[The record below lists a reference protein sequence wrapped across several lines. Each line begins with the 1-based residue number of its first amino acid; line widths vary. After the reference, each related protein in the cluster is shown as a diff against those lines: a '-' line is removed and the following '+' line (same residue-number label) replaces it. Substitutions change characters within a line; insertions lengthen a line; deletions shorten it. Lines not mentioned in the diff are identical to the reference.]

1 MQSVT
6 HAEECFQRGITA
18 LNERKPADAEA
29 CFREAIEARPDCAE
43 AHSNLGVALAAL
55 GRHAEA
61 LATYERAL
69 RLRPDF
75 ADAHHNLANSLRHLG
90 RNADAIEHLRTA
102 VRLKPDWADA
112 HNSLGQALRSIG
124 ALDQA
129 IVAYRAAVRIQPDH
143 PDARNNLGVTLSDK
157 GLHFE
162 AIATYRLALKRNPR
176 SADIHNNV
184 GVALAHQGKHAEA
197 IGSYRRSL
205 ELRPTYAEAHSNL
218 GNALRHECQFADA
231 EASLRE
237 ALRLKPEYAEAFNN
251 LAIMLTKVQRVDEA
265 IAAYREALRL
275 KPNYPD
281 GHKNLGLA
289 LLSKGDFAAGW
300 AEYEHRWGTK
310 EMPLRKFTQPRWDGS
325 ALDGKTILLY
335 AEQGLGDT
343 IQFIRYAAL
352 DCRARRQG
360 AVRVPQG
367 AAGAVRACAGI
378 DRIVPQGQ
386 ALPAF
391 DAHAA
396 LMSVPGI
403 VRTDLASIPASKPYL
418 SSDPER
424 IRRWGEELKGL
435 TGYKIG
441 IAWQGS
447 RGFQDDKLRSIPVQ
461 RFEPLARLPG
471 VRLISLQKDY
481 GSEQLRSVPDWK
493 VLDLGNRLND
503 FLDTAAVMKHL
514 DLVVTVDTAVA
525 HLAGALGV
533 PVWIALPTASDW
545 RWLQNREDSPWYAS
559 ARLFRQKT
567 QGDWAEVL
575 ARMAR
580 ELESQ
585 PPLESAARYDQR
597 GLALLREGSDAR
609 HNLAN
614 VLRHL
619 GRHSDA
625 EAEYRN
631 VLKLMPN
638 SPEVAN
644 HLGIALLNQAKH
656 PEAEACFRRSLRLKP
671 DNPDALNNLG
681 VLYERL
687 RRIDDAIACYQ
698 ECLRLRPNAPDTHKN
713 LALAWLLRGDYPR
726 GWAEYEWRWKS
737 PAAQT
742 RKFSQ
747 PRWDGRLLDG
757 EPVLLF
763 AEQGLGDT
771 IQFVRYARMVK
782 ERGGTVL
789 VECPGE
795 LQQLFR
801 RCPGVDRV
809 IRQGEPVPDFAY
821 QLPFMSLPRVLCTTL
836 ETVPAS
842 VPYLSADP
850 RLIEHWGREL
860 AAVAHVSN
868 VPGMNGHV
876 GNVPPQ
882 IRIGIAWQGSQRYA
896 GDGHRSAPLQA
907 FAPLAGVPG
916 VQLFSL
922 QKGYG
927 AEQLREVSDWNVVD
941 LGSRLNDFTDTA
953 AVMKHL
959 DLVVSVDTA
968 VAHLAGALNVP
979 VWVALC
985 TASDWRWLESGDE
998 SAWYPSARLFRQS
1011 QWGNWADVLERMAD
1025 ALRQSNL
1032 ALRPPM
1038 LTETAPGELFD
1049 RIAILQIKRDRMR
1062 DAAGLEKVHA
1072 ELGGLLAA
1080 QARGMRPTPELAQLA
1095 ERLRDVHAEVRQT
1108 TDDMQVCEQ
1117 REDFGEGFVELARQ
1131 ANRLRGRRA
1140 AVKRQ
1145 IGQLTGAASHEES
1158 SYTWEPAVSNGRC

>member
-1 MQSVT
+1 M
-6 HAEECFQRGITA
+6 
-18 LNERKPADAEA
+18 
-29 CFREAIEARPDCAE
+29 
-43 AHSNLGVALAAL
+43 
-55 GRHAEA
+55 
-61 LATYERAL
+61 
-69 RLRPDF
+69 
-75 ADAHHNLANSLRHLG
+75 
-90 RNADAIEHLRTA
+90 
-102 VRLKPDWADA
+102 
-112 HNSLGQALRSIG
+112 
-124 ALDQA
+124 
-129 IVAYRAAVRIQPDH
+129 
-143 PDARNNLGVTLSDK
+143 
-157 GLHFE
+157 
-162 AIATYRLALKRNPR
+162 
-176 SADIHNNV
+176 
-184 GVALAHQGKHAEA
+184 
-197 IGSYRRSL
+197 
-205 ELRPTYAEAHSNL
+205 
-218 GNALRHECQFADA
+218 
-231 EASLRE
+231 
-237 ALRLKPEYAEAFNN
+237 
-251 LAIMLTKVQRVDEA
+251 
-265 IAAYREALRL
+265 
-275 KPNYPD
+275 
-281 GHKNLGLA
+281 
-289 LLSKGDFAAGW
+289 
-300 AEYEHRWGTK
+300 
-310 EMPLRKFTQPRWDGS
+310 
-325 ALDGKTILLY
+325 
-335 AEQGLGDT
+335 
-343 IQFIRYAAL
+343 
-352 DCRARRQG
+352 
-360 AVRVPQG
+360 
-367 AAGAVRACAGI
+367 
-378 DRIVPQGQ
+378 
-386 ALPAF
+386 
-391 DAHAA
+391 
-396 LMSVPGI
+396 
-403 VRTDLASIPASKPYL
+403 
-418 SSDPER
+418 
-424 IRRWGEELKGL
+424 
-435 TGYKIG
+435 
-441 IAWQGS
+441 
-447 RGFQDDKLRSIPVQ
+447 
-461 RFEPLARLPG
+461 
-471 VRLISLQKDY
+471 
-481 GSEQLRSVPDWK
+481 
-493 VLDLGNRLND
+493 
-503 FLDTAAVMKHL
+503 
-514 DLVVTVDTAVA
+514 
-525 HLAGALGV
+525 

-545 RWLQNREDSPWYAS
+545 RWLQNREDSPWYPS

-580 ELESQ
+580 ELESR

-597 GLALLREGSDAR
+597 GLALLREGKAAEAVALLQQAVALEPKNAIYHNNLACALDSQGKKPQALPEFAEAVRLDAKYAEAR

-614 VLRHL
+614 VLRHV

-631 VLKLMPN
+631 VLKFMPN
-638 SPEVAN
+638 SSEVSN
-644 HLGIALLNQAKH
+644 HLGIALLNQAKNT
-656 PEAEACFRRSLRLKP
+656 EAEACFRRSLRLKP

-681 VLYERL
+681 VLHERL

-698 ECLRLRPNAPDTHKN
+698 ECLRLRPDRIETHKN

-737 PAAQT
+737 PAQKRPYAQ
-742 RKFSQ
+742 
-747 PRWDGRLLDG
+747 PWWDGRLLDG

-860 AAVAHVSN
+860 AAVGHVSN

-896 GDGHRSAPLQA
+896 GDGHRSAPLGA

-916 VQLFSL
+916 VQLISL

-927 AEQLREVSDWNVVD
+927 TEQLREVSDWNVID

-959 DLVVSVDTA
+959 DLVVCVDTA

-985 TASDWRWLESGDE
+985 TASDWRWLERGDD
-998 SAWYPSARLFRQS
+998 SAWYPSVRLFRQS
-1011 QWGNWADVLERMAD
+1011 QWGNWSDVFERIAD
-1025 ALRQSNL
+1025 ALRQRNP

-1049 RIAILQIKRDRMR
+1049 RIAILQIKRGRMR

-1080 QARGMRPTPELAQLA
+1080 QARGMRPTPEMDQLA
-1095 ERLRDVHAEVRQT
+1095 ERLREIHEEKRQT
-1108 TDDMQVCEQ
+1108 RDDMQVCEQ
-1117 REDFGEGFVELARQ
+1117 REDFGARFVELARQ
-1131 ANRLRGRRA
+1131 ASLPDFHWLVRSVVDPLAMNPCSRQSGPARRVAGKSLSQMGSGIVIGFMAQRLGIGHSSHGVSVGGAMRHLRRFHQSGAATGEVNRTEAGRRGPPTGCG
-1140 AVKRQ
+1140 R
-1145 IGQLTGAASHEES
+1145 IGEHAELLARNEQARPLAG
-1158 SYTWEPAVSNGRC
+1158 GRCMRDRCPGLRQNSTPPR